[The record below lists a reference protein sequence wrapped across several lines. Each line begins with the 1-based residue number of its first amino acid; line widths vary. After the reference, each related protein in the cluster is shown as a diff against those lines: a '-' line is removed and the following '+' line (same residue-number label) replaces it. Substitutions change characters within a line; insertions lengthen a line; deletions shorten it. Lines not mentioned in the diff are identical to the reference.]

1 MSDLFNLSHKVAF
14 ITGASSGLG
23 VQYAHAL
30 ARQGANLVIAAR
42 RLEKLKNVAQEIEH
56 EHGVQV
62 LPVECDVTVEEQV
75 ESAVNKAIEEYGQLD
90 ILINNAGVSAIAP
103 TQDLD
108 QADWDKVIDVNLT
121 GVYLCSKHAA
131 KHMVE
136 QNYGR
141 IINTA
146 SMWGHVG
153 NSYLPASAYHASK
166 GGVINLTR
174 ALAAEWAGHN
184 ITVNAIGPGFFE
196 SEMTGQVHGDENFN
210 NYLESM
216 CPMKRWGK
224 KGELDGAVVYL
235 ASDAS
240 SYMTGQTLYVDG
252 GWTAV

>member
-1 MSDLFNLSHKVAF
+1 MSVFDLSNKVAF

-42 RLEKLKNVAQEIEH
+42 RLDKLKNVAQEVEQ
-56 EHGVQV
+56 EHGVEV
-62 LPVECDVTVEEQV
+62 LPVECDVTLEDQIKN
-75 ESAVNKAIEEYGQLD
+75 AKKQALDKFGQID
-90 ILINNAGVSAIAP
+90 ILINNAGVARMAP
-103 TQDLD
+103 SQEMERK
-108 QADWDKVIDVNLT
+108 DWDKVIEVNLT
-121 GVYLCSKHAA
+121 GVYLCSKHIGQ
-131 KHMVE
+131 HMIE
-136 QNYGR
+136 RGYGK

-146 SMWGHVG
+146 SMYGRVG
-153 NSYLPASAYHASK
+153 NTAMPAAAYHASK
-166 GGVINLTR
+166 GGVVNLTR

-196 SEMTGQVHGDENFN
+196 SEMTEQVRDDEQFN
-210 NYLESM
+210 QFLQAM

-224 KGELDGAVVYL
+224 EGELDGAVVYL

-240 SYMTGQTLYVDG
+240 SYMTGQTLFVDG